1 MLSVKT
7 PSSAKTPFVVLID
20 DKVTE
25 LPADNSILLDTGV
38 HNVCIQSDEY
48 RNEVSSVYIDRARTT
63 VCEISLKSLMPTV
76 SISVP
81 DNVDMFFDD
90 QKIDGTAAEF
100 EVSEG
105 EHRLRFLM
113 GSYEIIRSLN
123 AEKGKSYSVNLSV
136 DLEITEE

>member
-25 LPADNSILLDTGV
+25 LLADNSILLDTGV

-90 QKIDGTAAEF
+90 KKIDGTAAEF

-123 AEKGKSYSVNLSV
+123 AEKGKSYFVNLSV